1 MLYPTIEKLSSR
13 EDKEPL
19 NRYELVIGVAKS
31 ARKVTD
37 EYIGEFNRAR
47 QMVENHETDRP
58 LITLISPELR
68 QEKAVHV
75 AIERIEKREYT
86 LEK

>member
-1 MLYPTIEKLSSR
+1 MLYPTIDTLSRR
-13 EDKEPL
+13 ENGEPL

-31 ARKVTD
+31 ARMVTD
-37 EYIGEFNRAR
+37 EYIGQFNHAR

-58 LITLISPELR
+58 IITLISPELR
-68 QEKAVHV
+68 QEKAVHI
-75 AIERIEKREYT
+75 AIERIESREYT